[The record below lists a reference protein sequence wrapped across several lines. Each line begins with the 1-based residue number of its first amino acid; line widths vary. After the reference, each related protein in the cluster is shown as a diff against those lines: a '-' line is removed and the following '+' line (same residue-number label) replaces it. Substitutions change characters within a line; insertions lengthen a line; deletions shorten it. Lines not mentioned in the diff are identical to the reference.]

1 MIKYAVNILW
11 KLSYLIVIIWL
22 INILVSCNICVSS
35 TRECWFF
42 YCNTMLA
49 LIYMIIL
56 TTLKLTFNVQQDTW
70 IYQNTNTEIGGHTL
84 LAIDSI
90 SVFYYISSRFCILW
104 NAMSRYHLRMW
115 LYRFLVSK
123 RELLRNLSMNP
134 IVLRC
139 IVCGNNRRCYSF
151 LALLIR
157 NLIISGGKYGCC
169 SWTKFFI
176 LYQFPNTS
184 DVYIGIEEH
193 SYFCFNNVLTDGC
206 CLLYFE
212 KQFDIFSKSNNS
224 LIIVNLIIWSGI
236 EVNSKQFRFG
246 QMIYIV
252 YYI

>member
-1 MIKYAVNILW
+1 
-11 KLSYLIVIIWL
+11 
-22 INILVSCNICVSS
+22 
-35 TRECWFF
+35 
-42 YCNTMLA
+42 MLA

-169 SWTKFFI
+169 S
-176 LYQFPNTS
+176 
-184 DVYIGIEEH
+184 
-193 SYFCFNNVLTDGC
+193 
-206 CLLYFE
+206 
-212 KQFDIFSKSNNS
+212 
-224 LIIVNLIIWSGI
+224 
-236 EVNSKQFRFG
+236 
-246 QMIYIV
+246 
-252 YYI
+252 